1 MNGQSGFII
10 VDEAMLPESVHKMA
24 DSRSGRAD
32 HLRQCVLIHFGD
44 YSFRLAFLAEIRKK
58 KQNPSQTLFTGVE
71 KLVNKVRFISNV
83 ACDQMLDKQFRN
95 LVMLVQNLRHQ
106 LFLNPVKGAIANRN
120 CGCHA
125 HSLACEAAI
134 AEELAGA

>member
-1 MNGQSGFII
+1 MNDQSGFII

-58 KQNPSQTLFTGVE
+58 EQNPSQTLFAGVE
-71 KLVNKVRFISNV
+71 KLVYEVCFISDV
-83 ACDQMLDKQFRN
+83 ACQQMRDEQF
-95 LVMLVQNLRHQ
+95 
-106 LFLNPVKGAIANRN
+106 
-120 CGCHA
+120 
-125 HSLACEAAI
+125 
-134 AEELAGA
+134 